1 MRKHPGRVAA
11 GAALALV
18 LLAAAADV
26 VVVKVQSTAV
36 RQAPQFFA
44 PVVATV
50 KAGDKLSKVAEANGW
65 FQVKT
70 TAGAS
75 GWIHSGAVEKPKVSL
90 LASSSAMKTQA
101 TSSEVALAGKGFNKQ
116 VEESYKAKTRRA
128 ELRGRG
134 QAPPGQGDTR
144 TGGGFPQTRQAEPLR
159 RRPMSAR
166 RRIPAVLAV
175 VVGLLLASTAAQ
187 AQLGGILDKVKKG
200 ADTANKAAKVVRST
214 FGDISE
220 EEEYYIGRSVAA
232 LILSRYQPLANPGLS
247 QYVNTL
253 GQAVALSSDRPET
266 FAGYHF
272 QVLDTDEVN
281 ALAAPG
287 GMIFLTKGLLKRCP
301 DEETLAAILAHEIG
315 HVAAKHG
322 LQSIK
327 KSRLV
332 DAFKLLE
339 QGRRGQVRPGGAG
352 PADRDLRGRPG
363 RHRREPDRARLRP
376 QVRVRSRRA
385 GLEDRRGRRVRPD
398 RLEPLPPDHG
408 RRQVGRL
415 ADKGWFKTHPTPE
428 QRIDRADKATAA
440 MGALPAILEAR
451 TARFKAATAGL
462 K

>member
-1 MRKHPGRVAA
+1 
-11 GAALALV
+11 
-18 LLAAAADV
+18 
-26 VVVKVQSTAV
+26 
-36 RQAPQFFA
+36 
-44 PVVATV
+44 
-50 KAGDKLSKVAEANGW
+50 
-65 FQVKT
+65 
-70 TAGAS
+70 
-75 GWIHSGAVEKPKVSL
+75 
-90 LASSSAMKTQA
+90 
-101 TSSEVALAGKGFNKQ
+101 
-116 VEESYKAKTRRA
+116 
-128 ELRGRG
+128 
-134 QAPPGQGDTR
+134 
-144 TGGGFPQTRQAEPLR
+144 
-159 RRPMSAR
+159 MSAR

-175 VVGLLLASTAAQ
+175 VAGLLLASTAAQ

-200 ADTANKAAKVVRST
+200 ADTATKAADTANKAAKFVRST
-214 FGDISE
+214 FADISE

-272 QVLDTDEVN
+272 MVLDSDEVN

-301 DEETLAAILAHEIG
+301 DEETLAVILAHEVG

-332 DAFKLLE
+332 DAFKLL
-339 QGRRGQVRPGGAG
+339 GSAAVDKYG
-352 PADRDLRGRPG
+352 PAELSQLTDVFEGVLGDIAESLVERGYDRKYEYEADELGLKTALAAGYDPTGLVRFLRTM
-363 RHRREPDRARLRP
+363 
-376 QVRVRSRRA
+376 
-385 GLEDRRGRRVRPD
+385 
-398 RLEPLPPDHG
+398 
-408 RRQVGRL
+408 VGDKSGGS
-415 ADKGWFKTHPTPE
+415 DKGWFKTHPTPE

-440 MGALPAILEAR
+440 MGALPAILDAR